1 MSLTLKNVLKK
12 MIRRLLEFFFGG
24 GRPDFIIVGAQK
36 SGTSSLFNY
45 LNKSPEMIGS
55 TIKELHYFDREDN
68 FKKGDVWY
76 ESHFLR
82 MPGKKG
88 LFFEASP
95 SYLARECVPQRIASY
110 KSDIKIIVLLREPIS
125 RAYSAWN
132 MYRYLSE
139 EGKIPASTRK
149 DHIGRSESPVYSVFF
164 KNGCPSFSDYIDYEL
179 DLIKQGDGDEEP
191 SVLRRGIYKPQLER
205 YARIFGRENMLV
217 IGFNELKVD
226 SEAVVKKCHDF
237 LGVPYT
243 SLGSGQ
249 TRKIQNKKPYT
260 SSINDRDIQIL
271 EDFYARPNSE
281 LKEWLGY
288 DIDW

>member
-1 MSLTLKNVLKK
+1 
-12 MIRRLLEFFFGG
+12 
-24 GRPDFIIVGAQK
+24 
-36 SGTSSLFNY
+36 
-45 LNKSPEMIGS
+45 
-55 TIKELHYFDREDN
+55 
-68 FKKGDVWY
+68 
-76 ESHFLR
+76 
-82 MPGKKG
+82 
-88 LFFEASP
+88 
-95 SYLARECVPQRIASY
+95 
-110 KSDIKIIVLLREPIS
+110 
-125 RAYSAWN
+125 
-132 MYRYLSE
+132 
-139 EGKIPASTRK
+139 
-149 DHIGRSESPVYSVFF
+149 
-164 KNGCPSFSDYIDYEL
+164 
-179 DLIKQGDGDEEP
+179 
-191 SVLRRGIYKPQLER
+191 
-205 YARIFGRENMLV
+205 MLV